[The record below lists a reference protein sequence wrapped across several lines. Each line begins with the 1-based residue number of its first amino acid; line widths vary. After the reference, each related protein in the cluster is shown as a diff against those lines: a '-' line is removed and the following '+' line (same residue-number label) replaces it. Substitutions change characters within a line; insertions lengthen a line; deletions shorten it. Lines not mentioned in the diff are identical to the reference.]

1 MQSGNMYSATQ
12 ESDETHWYK
21 SLLYP
26 YRKPN
31 YNCLHLSLLWR
42 RCDCSIVII
51 SISWRSAWSGCSTF
65 CDSFWIDAFQ
75 PSQELVIQ
83 CRHNEL
89 CRKRRPLDFEQHW
102 LSSPMKREWHK
113 EFVIGNGLCRKL
125 KQSLPT
131 KKWWCIR
138 ITISTNTI
146 YSHSC
151 IHTLASFA
159 TKTSATSW
167 LTFVGGGTAPA
178 SSLSLRSS
186 RNSNS
191 CSSSTLMH
199 VSVLSN
205 NGADAFKSALETTW
219 TSPCWNVV
227 AVTIYATKEK
237 KSVNR
242 KCQQDN
248 TKNRQ

>member
-1 MQSGNMYSATQ
+1 MQSGNSVYSATQ
-12 ESDETHWYK
+12 KSDETNWYR

-26 YRKPN
+26 CRKPN
-31 YNCLHLSLLWR
+31 YNCLHLLLLRR

-51 SISWRSAWSGCSTF
+51 SISWRPACSGGSTF
-65 CDSFWIDAFQ
+65 RDSFWIDAFQ

-89 CRKRRPLDFEQHW
+89 CRKRWPLDFEH
-102 LSSPMKREWHK
+102 
-113 EFVIGNGLCRKL
+113 
-125 KQSLPT
+125 
-131 KKWWCIR
+131 KKWPFIR

-146 YSHSC
+146 YSHTC

-178 SSLSLRSS
+178 SSRSLRSS

-227 AVTIYATKEK
+227 AVTICETTVK
-237 KSVNR
+237 KSVTIKR
-242 KCQQDN
+242 QQDN
-248 TKNRQ
+248 RRIHIYLLYIHCWW